1 MFYGLHRILSST
13 CFENYCLQMYEY
25 LRNEASY
32 GNETW
37 KQQRSPYLASHETIK
52 RNLSLVQT
60 MRVFARTDTYM
71 YHRAV

>member
-1 MFYGLHRILSST
+1 MLSST
-13 CFENYCLQMYEY
+13 SFEICCLQMCEY
-25 LRNEASY
+25 LQNEASY

-60 MRVFARTDTYM
+60 MRVFARTDTYVM
-71 YHRAV
+71 SYDVLEISAS

>member
-1 MFYGLHRILSST
+1 M
-13 CFENYCLQMYEY
+13 CEY
-25 LRNEASY
+25 LWNEASY

-60 MRVFARTDTYM
+60 MRVFARTDTFCGVMVLYYM
-71 YHRAV
+71 YSDKTFLQTSF